1 METFELLGYIGAFTV
16 GLILGLIGSGG
27 SILSVPILVYLFGIN
42 PVTATAYSLFIVGT
56 TSLIGSIKNLRNKLI
71 NYSTTLLFS
80 LSAVITVY
88 ITRKYLIH
96 LIPETI
102 ISSSESIYLT
112 KNQLIMLLF
121 AILML
126 VAGFL
131 MIKRTPKT
139 IVGLKQTK
147 TIAPN
152 KFLIFAEGSLIGFLT
167 GLVGAG
173 GGFIIIPILVIL
185 SDLRMKAAIATSLA
199 IISLKSLIGFVGDI
213 QNLEIDWM
221 FLLIFT
227 SISVAG
233 IFIGQQFSQK
243 VEDNKLKMVFG
254 LFVIGIAFSILFI
267 EFI

>member
-1 METFELLGYIGAFTV
+1 MEAFELIGFFGAFIV

-27 SILSVPILVYLFGIN
+27 SILSVPTLVYLFGIN

-56 TSLIGSIKNLRNKLI
+56 TSLIGSIKNLKNNLI

-80 LSAVITVY
+80 FSAVITVY
-88 ITRKYLIH
+88 ITRKYLIQ

-102 ISSSESIYLT
+102 INSDFIFMS

-121 AILML
+121 SILML

-131 MIKRTPKT
+131 MIKKTPKT

-152 KFLIFAEGSLIGFLT
+152 KFLIFTEGSLMGFLT

-185 SDLRMKAAIATSLA
+185 SNLRMKAAIATSLA
-199 IISLKSLIGFVGDI
+199 IISLKSLIGFIGDI
-213 QNLEIDWM
+213 QNLKIDWI
-221 FLLIFT
+221 FLLSFT
-227 SISVAG
+227 LISVIG
-233 IFIGQQFSQK
+233 IFIGQLFSNK
-243 VEDNKLKMVFG
+243 VPENNLKTVFG
-254 LFVIGIAFSILFI
+254 LFVIVIGLSVLYI

>member
-1 METFELLGYIGAFTV
+1 LEAFELIGFFGAFIV

-27 SILSVPILVYLFGIN
+27 SILSVPTLVYLFGIN

-56 TSLIGSIKNLRNKLI
+56 TSLIGSIKNLKNNLI

-80 LSAVITVY
+80 FSAVITVY
-88 ITRKYLIH
+88 ITRKYLIQ

-102 ISSSESIYLT
+102 INSDFIFMS

-121 AILML
+121 SILML

-131 MIKRTPKT
+131 MIKKTPKT

-152 KFLIFAEGSLIGFLT
+152 KFLIFTEGSLMGFLT

-185 SDLRMKAAIATSLA
+185 SNLRMKAAIATSLA
-199 IISLKSLIGFVGDI
+199 IISLKSLIGFIGDI
-213 QNLEIDWM
+213 QNLKIDWI
-221 FLLIFT
+221 FLLSFT
-227 SISVAG
+227 LISVIG
-233 IFIGQQFSQK
+233 IFIGQLFSNK
-243 VEDNKLKMVFG
+243 VPENNLKTVFG
-254 LFVIGIAFSILFI
+254 LFVIVIGLSVLYI

>member
-88 ITRKYLIH
+88 ITRRYLIH

-102 ISSSESIYLT
+102 ISSESIYLT

-121 AILML
+121 ALLML

-213 QNLEIDWM
+213 QNLDIDWM

-227 SISVAG
+227 SISVIG
-233 IFIGQQFSQK
+233 VFIGQQFSQK
-243 VEDNKLKMVFG
+243 VPDNKLKMVFG

>member
-1 METFELLGYIGAFTV
+1 MV

-56 TSLIGSIKNLRNKLI
+56 TSLIGSIKNFRNKLI
-71 NYSTTLLFS
+71 NCSTTLLFS
-80 LSAVITVY
+80 FSAVITVY
-88 ITRKYLIH
+88 LTRKYLIH

-102 ISSSESIYLT
+102 IDSDLIFLS

-121 AILML
+121 SMLML

-131 MIKRTPKT
+131 MIKRTPKI

-185 SDLRMKAAIATSLA
+185 SNLRMKAAIATSLA
-199 IISLKSLIGFVGDI
+199 IISLKSLIGFIGDI
-213 QNLEIDWM
+213 QNLIIEWN

-227 SISVAG
+227 TISVFGIIIGQIISKKIKGNHLKKIFGSLVFIIG
-233 IFIGQQFSQK
+233 IF
-243 VEDNKLKMVFG
+243 VLLWE
-254 LFVIGIAFSILFI
+254 VI
-267 EFI
+267 

>member
-88 ITRKYLIH
+88 ITRRYLIH

-102 ISSSESIYLT
+102 ISSESIYLT

-121 AILML
+121 ALLML

-227 SISVAG
+227 SISVTG

-243 VEDNKLKMVFG
+243 VADNKLKMVFG

>member
-1 METFELLGYIGAFTV
+1 LEAFELIGFFGAFIV

-27 SILSVPILVYLFGIN
+27 SILSVPTLVYLFGIN

-56 TSLIGSIKNLRNKLI
+56 TSLIGSIKNLKNNLI

-80 LSAVITVY
+80 FSAVITVY
-88 ITRKYLIH
+88 ITRKYLIQ

-102 ISSSESIYLT
+102 INSDFIFIS

-121 AILML
+121 SILML

-131 MIKRTPKT
+131 MIKKTPKT

-152 KFLIFAEGSLIGFLT
+152 KFLIFTEGSLMGFLT

-185 SDLRMKAAIATSLA
+185 SNLRMKAAIATSLA
-199 IISLKSLIGFVGDI
+199 IISLKSLIGFIGDI
-213 QNLEIDWM
+213 QNLKIDWI
-221 FLLIFT
+221 FLLSFT
-227 SISVAG
+227 LISVIG
-233 IFIGQQFSQK
+233 IFIGQLFSNK
-243 VEDNKLKMVFG
+243 VSENNLKTVFG
-254 LFVIGIAFSILFI
+254 LFVIIIGLSVLYI

>member
-1 METFELLGYIGAFTV
+1 MEAFELIGFFGAFIV

-27 SILSVPILVYLFGIN
+27 SILSVPTLVYLFGIN

-56 TSLIGSIKNLRNKLI
+56 TSLIGSIKNLKNNLI

-80 LSAVITVY
+80 FSAVITVY
-88 ITRKYLIH
+88 ITRKYLIQ

-102 ISSSESIYLT
+102 INSDFIFIS

-121 AILML
+121 SILML

-131 MIKRTPKT
+131 MIKKTPKT

-152 KFLIFAEGSLIGFLT
+152 KFLIFTEGSLMGFLT

-185 SDLRMKAAIATSLA
+185 SNLRMKAAIATSLA
-199 IISLKSLIGFVGDI
+199 IISLKSLIGFIGDI
-213 QNLEIDWM
+213 QNLKIDWI
-221 FLLIFT
+221 FLLSFT
-227 SISVAG
+227 LISVIG
-233 IFIGQQFSQK
+233 IFIGQLFSNK
-243 VEDNKLKMVFG
+243 VPENNLKTVFG
-254 LFVIGIAFSILFI
+254 LFVIVIGLSVLYI